1 VVSTEQP
8 PAVVRRG
15 TNLDRVGGFNDSVV
29 LDAIRRAEQLLS
41 RVEIAAATGLS
52 GQAISNITR
61 RLLDAGLVREAGR
74 QKSAGLGKPR
84 TLLELEPTGQ
94 YAVGVH
100 LDPAVVT
107 VVVLDLTGH
116 VVARRRAETEV
127 VATYATLDHASISSH
142 KSSPDLPE
150 PASSGPHKSSP
161 APPAPASR
169 SSRESSPDDPVA
181 LIDGIAAMVEEV
193 IAEANAPRQRVV
205 GVGIAAPGPID
216 RERGAVV
223 DPPNLTAWHRVPLRD
238 ALRDRTGLPVLL
250 DKDVTAAASA
260 EKWAGGPNGRGSFVF
275 FYLGTGIGA
284 GLVIGDEVVRGT
296 SGNVGEIGHVIVDP
310 DGPLCFCGRRGCV
323 GETSQPRYLVHQAVQ
338 AGVIAQGIDLDD
350 RHAVAVAF
358 ATICAAAAEAP
369 GAAREIVT
377 ALAGRIAKVVEDI
390 ANLLDLERV
399 IFGGPHWDRLAPF
412 FGDAVRETLRER
424 FLVRSVHP
432 FDVAGTALG
441 ADVGAVGA
449 ASLVLD
455 HTFSPNPSVLLLGP
469 PQSAPSGSGP
479 APAVNTAG

>member
-1 VVSTEQP
+1 MSTEQP

-15 TNLDRVGGFNDSVV
+15 TNLDRVGGFNDTVV
-29 LDAIRRAEQLLS
+29 LDAIRRAEQRLS

-74 QKSAGLGKPR
+74 QKSTGLGKPR

-107 VVVLDLTGH
+107 VVVLDLTGQ
-116 VVARRRAETEV
+116 VVARRRAETP
-127 VATYATLDHASISSH
+127 AT
-142 KSSPDLPE
+142 
-150 PASSGPHKSSP
+150 
-161 APPAPASR
+161 
-169 SSRESSPDDPVA
+169 DDPDV
-181 LIDGIAAMVEEV
+181 LIAGIAATVEDV
-193 IAEANAPRQRVV
+193 ITEAGAPRERVV

-216 RERGAVV
+216 VDRGVVV
-223 DPPNLTAWHRVPLRD
+223 DPPNLTAWHLVPLRD
-238 ALRDRTGLPVLL
+238 ALRVRTGLPVLL

-275 FYLGTGIGA
+275 FYLGTGVGA
-284 GLVIGDEVVRGT
+284 GLVIGDEVVRGAT
-296 SGNVGEIGHVIVDP
+296 SNVGEIGHIIVDP
-310 DGPLCFCGRRGCV
+310 DGPLCYCGRRGCV
-323 GETSQPRYLVHQAVQ
+323 GETSQPRYLVQQAAQ
-338 AGVIAQGIDLDD
+338 AGVVAAGIDLDD
-350 RHAVAVAF
+350 RHAVDLAF
-358 ATICAAAAEAP
+358 AQLCSDAAAGP
-369 GAAREIVT
+369 GVAREIIA
-377 ALAGRIAKVVEDI
+377 ALAERIAKVVEDI

-399 IFGGPHWDRLAPF
+399 VFGGPHWNQLAPF
-412 FGDAVRETLRER
+412 FDESVRSALEER

-432 FDVAGTALG
+432 FVVAGTALG
-441 ADVGAVGA
+441 EDVGAVGA

-469 PQSAPSGSGP
+469 TES
-479 APAVNTAG
+479 APAVAQVGSAER

>member
-41 RVEIAAATGLS
+41 RVELAASTGLS

-74 QKSAGLGKPR
+74 QKSSGLGKPR

-107 VVVLDLTGH
+107 VVVLDLTGQ

-127 VATYATLDHASISSH
+127 VAASAKSPAFDPHTSSPELRT
-142 KSSPDLPE
+142 SSPDE
-150 PASSGPHKSSP
+150 P
-161 APPAPASR
+161 
-169 SSRESSPDDPVA
+169 DA
-181 LIDGIAAMVEEV
+181 LIGGIATMVEQV
-193 IAEANAPRQRVV
+193 ITEAGAPRDRVV
-205 GVGIAAPGPID
+205 GLGIAAPGPID
-216 RERGAVV
+216 VARGAVV

-260 EKWAGGPNGRGSFVF
+260 EKWAGGPQGRGSFVF
-275 FYLGTGIGA
+275 FYLGTGVGA

-323 GETSQPRYLVHQAVQ
+323 GETSQPRYLVQQAVA
-338 AGVIAQGIDLDD
+338 AGVIAQGIDLAD
-350 RHAVAVAF
+350 RRAVDVAF
-358 ATICAAAAEAP
+358 ATLCSVAAEAP

-399 IFGGPHWDRLAPF
+399 VFGGPHWDRLAPF
-412 FGDAVRETLRER
+412 FGDIVRETLRER

-432 FDVAGTALG
+432 FDVVGTALG

-469 PQSAPSGSGP
+469 PESAPSGSRP
-479 APAVNTAG
+479 ASALNTAG

>member
-1 VVSTEQP
+1 MVSTEQP

-15 TNLDRVGGFNDSVV
+15 TNLDRVGGFNDTVV
-29 LDAIRRAEQLLS
+29 LDAIRCAEQRLS

-74 QKSAGLGKPR
+74 QKGTGLGKPR

-107 VVVLDLTGH
+107 VVVLDLTGQ
-116 VVARRRAETEV
+116 VVARRRTDTAVAE
-127 VATYATLDHASISSH
+127 D
-142 KSSPDLPE
+142 PDVMI
-150 PASSGPHKSSP
+150 A
-161 APPAPASR
+161 
-169 SSRESSPDDPVA
+169 
-181 LIDGIAAMVEEV
+181 GIAATVEQLIV
-193 IAEANAPRQRVV
+193 EAGAPRERVV

-216 RERGAVV
+216 VERGVVV
-223 DPPNLTAWHRVPLRD
+223 DPPNLTAWHLVPVRD
-238 ALRDRTGLPVLL
+238 ALRELTGLPVLL

-275 FYLGTGIGA
+275 FYLGTGVGA
-284 GLVIGDEVVRGT
+284 GLVIGDEVVRGAT
-296 SGNVGEIGHVIVDP
+296 SNVGEIGHVIVDP

-323 GETSQPRYLVHQAVQ
+323 GETSQPRYLVQQAVQ
-338 AGVIAQGIDLDD
+338 AGVFAKGIDLDD
-350 RHAVAVAF
+350 HHAVDIAF
-358 ATICAAAAEAP
+358 GYLCSLAAEAP
-369 GAAREIVT
+369 GVAREIVVS
-377 ALAGRIAKVVEDI
+377 LAERVAKVVEDI

-399 IFGGPHWDRLAPF
+399 VFGGPHWDQLAAF
-412 FGDAVRETLRER
+412 FDESVRAALQKR
-424 FLVRSVHP
+424 FLVRAVHP
-432 FDVAGTALG
+432 FAVVGTALG

-455 HTFSPNPSVLLLGP
+455 HTFSPNPSVLLLGQP
-469 PQSAPSGSGP
+469 DNVL
-479 APAVNTAG
+479 PAVQIGSAER

>member
-1 VVSTEQP
+1 MSTEQP

-15 TNLDRVGGFNDSVV
+15 TNLDRVGGFNDTVV
-29 LDAIRRAEQLLS
+29 LDAIRRADQRLS
-41 RVEIAAATGLS
+41 RVEIAASTGLS

-74 QKSAGLGKPR
+74 QKGAGLGKPR

-107 VVVLDLTGH
+107 VVVLDLTGE
-116 VVARRRAETEV
+116 VVARRRSET
-127 VATYATLDHASISSH
+127 
-142 KSSPDLPE
+142 
-150 PASSGPHKSSP
+150 PAS
-161 APPAPASR
+161 
-169 SSRESSPDDPVA
+169 DDPDV
-181 LIDGIAAMVEEV
+181 LIEGIAATVEQV
-193 IAEANAPRQRVV
+193 IEEAGAPRERVV

-216 RERGAVV
+216 VDRGVVV
-223 DPPNLTAWHRVPLRD
+223 DPPNLTAWHLVPLRD
-238 ALRDRTGLPVLL
+238 ALRERTGLPVLL

-275 FYLGTGIGA
+275 FYLGTGVGA
-284 GLVIGDEVVRGT
+284 GLVIGDEVVRG
-296 SGNVGEIGHVIVDP
+296 SSSNVGEIGHVIVDP
-310 DGPLCFCGRRGCV
+310 DGPLCYCGRRGCV
-323 GETSQPRYLVHQAVQ
+323 GETSQPRYLVQQAAQ
-338 AGVIAQGIDLDD
+338 AGVVAQGIDLDD
-350 RHAVAVAF
+350 RHAVDVAF
-358 ATICAAAAEAP
+358 AQLCAEAAAGP
-369 GAAREIVT
+369 GVARGIVT
-377 ALAGRIAKVVEDI
+377 ALAERIAKVVEDI

-399 IFGGPHWDRLAPF
+399 VFGGPHWDQLAPF
-412 FGDAVRETLRER
+412 FDEAVRAALEER

-432 FDVAGTALG
+432 FVVAGTALG

-469 PQSAPSGSGP
+469 AESAPATATGS
-479 APAVNTAG
+479 AER

>member
-1 VVSTEQP
+1 MSSDQP

-15 TNLDRVGGFNDSVV
+15 TNLDRVGGFNDTVV
-29 LDAIRRAEQLLS
+29 LDAIRRADERLS

-74 QKSAGLGKPR
+74 QKGAGLGKPR

-107 VVVLDLTGH
+107 TVVLDLTGQ
-116 VVARRRAETEV
+116 VVVRDRTETP
-127 VATYATLDHASISSH
+127 ATDN
-142 KSSPDLPE
+142 PD
-150 PASSGPHKSSP
+150 
-161 APPAPASR
+161 
-169 SSRESSPDDPVA
+169 V
-181 LIDGIAAMVEEV
+181 LIAGIAATVEQV
-193 IAEANAPRQRVV
+193 IAEAGAPRDRVV

-216 RERGAVV
+216 VERGVV
-223 DPPNLTAWHRVPLRD
+223 IDPPNLSAWHLVPLRD
-238 ALRDRTGLPVLL
+238 ALRERTGLPVLL

-260 EKWAGGPNGRGSFVF
+260 EKWAGGPNGRGSFLF
-275 FYLGTGIGA
+275 FYLGTGVGA
-284 GLVIGDEVVRGT
+284 GLVIGDEVVRG
-296 SGNVGEIGHVIVDP
+296 SSSNVGEIGHVIVDP
-310 DGPLCFCGRRGCV
+310 DGPLCYCGRRGCV
-323 GETSQPRYLVHQAVQ
+323 GETSQPRYLVQQAVD
-338 AGVIAQGIDLDD
+338 AGVLAKGIDLDD
-350 RHAVAVAF
+350 RHAVDLAF
-358 ATICAAAAEAP
+358 AGLCEQAAA
-369 GAAREIVT
+369 GAGVARELIA
-377 ALAGRIAKVVEDI
+377 ALAARIAKVVEDI

-399 IFGGPHWDRLAPF
+399 VFGGPHWDQLAPF
-412 FGDAVRETLRER
+412 FEEVVRTALEER

-432 FDVAGTALG
+432 FVVTGTALG

-469 PQSAPSGSGP
+469 AESAPPVVVGS
-479 APAVNTAG
+479 AER

>member
-1 VVSTEQP
+1 MSSDGP

-15 TNLDRVGGFNDSVV
+15 TNLDRVGGFNDTVV
-29 LDAIRRAEQLLS
+29 LDAIRRAEQRLS

-74 QKSAGLGKPR
+74 QKGAGLGKPR

-107 VVVLDLTGH
+107 TVVLDLTGQ
-116 VVARRRAETEV
+116 VVVRERAET
-127 VATYATLDHASISSH
+127 
-142 KSSPDLPE
+142 
-150 PASSGPHKSSP
+150 PAS
-161 APPAPASR
+161 
-169 SSRESSPDDPVA
+169 DDPDM
-181 LIDGIAAMVEEV
+181 LIAGIAATVERV
-193 IAEANAPRQRVV
+193 IAEAGAPRERVV

-216 RERGAVV
+216 VERGVV
-223 DPPNLTAWHRVPLRD
+223 VEPPNLAAWHLVPLRD
-238 ALRDRTGLPVLL
+238 ALRVRTGLPVLL

-275 FYLGTGIGA
+275 FYLGTGVGA
-284 GLVIGDEVVRGT
+284 GLVIGDEVVRG
-296 SGNVGEIGHVIVDP
+296 SSSNVGEIGHVIVDP
-310 DGPLCFCGRRGCV
+310 DGPVCYCGRRGCV
-323 GETSQPRYLVHQAVQ
+323 GETSQPRYLVQQAVQ
-338 AGVIAQGIDLDD
+338 AGVLAKGIDLDD
-350 RHAVAVAF
+350 RQAVDLGF
-358 ATICAAAAEAP
+358 AELCGRAAAAP
-369 GAAREIVT
+369 GVARELIV
-377 ALAGRIAKVVEDI
+377 ALVDRIVKVVEDI

-399 IFGGPHWDRLAPF
+399 VFGGPHWDQLAPF
-412 FGDAVRETLRER
+412 FDDAVRTALVER

-432 FDVAGTALG
+432 LAVTGTALG

-469 PQSAPSGSGP
+469 AESTPPVVAGS
-479 APAVNTAG
+479 TER